1 MSNDFYV
8 EQREQE
14 EDLSSTDWALM
25 EQEFYEWS
33 VLQDVAS
40 MIKQRGYNYVL
51 SAVMDI
57 VDNT

>member
-1 MSNDFYV
+1 MANDFYV
-8 EQREQE
+8 EQQEQ
-14 EDLSSTDWALM
+14 DDTDWALM

-40 MIKQRGYNYVL
+40 MIKQRGYNYVF